1 MSISTTYNIVSKNE
15 TYSLSWPRQE
25 VVNPTIEAPIVGVLT
40 SYTEVNLY
48 DDDGNV
54 TGIATEKVETP
65 VRANPDDWEPE
76 LCGVFLY
83 SCGGP
88 HDIYTGVTTTTE
100 YYAIHPS
107 YTYENI
113 SQAFY
118 VPDEKSVDRYDG
130 DLAQL
135 ALMSEEQWCNLKFEN
150 DASLQAGIGTNYTYL
165 ILEQNVKLRDK
176 YLSTSTSP
184 NNTFLVNQ
192 LGLKPLTT
200 SEHNAIVSISNR
212 ENYRV
217 GMAISAIDDPH
228 DHSIPTTP

>member
-25 VVNPTIEAPIVGVLT
+25 VVNPTIEAPIVGILT

-65 VRANPDDWEPE
+65 VRANPGDFEPE
-76 LCGVFLY
+76 DCEIFLY
-83 SCGGP
+83 SCGFK
-88 HDIYTGVTTTTE
+88 DTGITTTTE

-113 SQAFY
+113 SQAFF
-118 VPDEKSVDRYDG
+118 VPDENSVDRYDG

-150 DASLQAGIGTNYTYL
+150 DASLQTGIGTNYTFL
-165 ILEQNVKLRDK
+165 ILEQNHKLRNK

-184 NNTFLVNQ
+184 NNTFLVDQ

-200 SEHNAIVSISNR
+200 AEHNAVLAISTG
-212 ENYRV
+212 EYVKV
-217 GMAISAIDDPH
+217 GMALSAIDDPM

>member
-25 VVNPTIEAPIVGVLT
+25 VVNPTTEAPIVGILT

-54 TGIATEKVETP
+54 TGIATEKSETP
-65 VRANPDDWEPE
+65 VRANPDDWEVE
-76 LCGVFLY
+76 LCEVFLY

-88 HDIYTGVTTTTE
+88 HDIYTGVNTTTE

-118 VPDEKSVDRYDG
+118 VPDENSVDRYDG

-165 ILEQNVKLRDK
+165 ILEQNDKLRDK

-217 GMAISAIDDPH
+217 GMAISAIDDPN

>member
-1 MSISTTYNIVSKNE
+1 MSISTTYKIVSKNE

-25 VVNPTIEAPIVGVLT
+25 VVNPTIEAPIVGILT

-65 VRANPDDWEPE
+65 VRANPGDFEPE
-76 LCGVFLY
+76 DCEIFLY
-83 SCGGP
+83 SCGFK
-88 HDIYTGVTTTTE
+88 DTGIITTTE

-113 SQAFY
+113 SQAFF
-118 VPDEKSVDRYDG
+118 VPDENSVDRYDG

-150 DASLQAGIGTNYTYL
+150 DASLQTGIGTNYTFL
-165 ILEQNVKLRDK
+165 ILEQNHKLRNK

-184 NNTFLVNQ
+184 NNTFLVDQ

-200 SEHNAIVSISNR
+200 EEHNAVLAISTG
-212 ENYRV
+212 EYVKV
-217 GMAISAIDDPH
+217 GMALSAIDDPM

>member
-1 MSISTTYNIVSKNE
+1 MSISTTYKIVSKNE

-25 VVNPTIEAPIVGVLT
+25 VVNPTIEAPIVGILT

-65 VRANPDDWEPE
+65 VRANPGDFEPE
-76 LCGVFLY
+76 DCEIFLY
-83 SCGGP
+83 SCGFK
-88 HDIYTGVTTTTE
+88 DTGITTTTE

-113 SQAFY
+113 SQAFF
-118 VPDEKSVDRYDG
+118 VPDENSVDRYDG

-150 DASLQAGIGTNYTYL
+150 DASLQTGIGTNYTFL
-165 ILEQNVKLRDK
+165 ILEQNHKLRNK

-184 NNTFLVNQ
+184 NNTFLVDQ

-200 SEHNAIVSISNR
+200 AEHNAVLAISTG
-212 ENYRV
+212 EYVKV
-217 GMAISAIDDPH
+217 GMALSAIDDPM

>member
-1 MSISTTYNIVSKNE
+1 M
-15 TYSLSWPRQE
+15 
-25 VVNPTIEAPIVGVLT
+25 
-40 SYTEVNLY
+40 
-48 DDDGNV
+48 
-54 TGIATEKVETP
+54 
-65 VRANPDDWEPE
+65 
-76 LCGVFLY
+76 
-83 SCGGP
+83 
-88 HDIYTGVTTTTE
+88 
-100 YYAIHPS
+100 
-107 YTYENI
+107 
-113 SQAFY
+113 
-118 VPDEKSVDRYDG
+118 
-130 DLAQL
+130 
-135 ALMSEEQWCNLKFEN
+135 CNLKIEN

>member
-25 VVNPTIEAPIVGVLT
+25 VVNPSIEAPIVGILT

-65 VRANPDDWEPE
+65 VRANVEDFEPE
-76 LCGVFLY
+76 DCEVFLY
-83 SCGGP
+83 SCGGFN
-88 HDIYTGVTTTTE
+88 DINTGVTTTTE

-107 YTYENI
+107 YTYANI

-118 VPDEKSVDRYDG
+118 VPDENSVDRYDG

-150 DASLQAGIGTNYTYL
+150 DASLQTGIGTNYTFL
-165 ILEQNVKLRDK
+165 ILEQNDKLRNK

-184 NNTFLVNQ
+184 NNTFLVDQ

-200 SEHNAIVSISNR
+200 AEHNAVLAISTG
-212 ENYRV
+212 EYVKV
-217 GMAISAIDDPH
+217 GMALSAIDDPM

>member
-25 VVNPTIEAPIVGVLT
+25 VVNPTIEAPIVGILT

-65 VRANPDDWEPE
+65 VRANPGDFEPE
-76 LCGVFLY
+76 DCEIFLY
-83 SCGGP
+83 SCGFK
-88 HDIYTGVTTTTE
+88 DTGITTTTE

-113 SQAFY
+113 SQAFF
-118 VPDEKSVDRYDG
+118 VPDENSVDRYDG

-150 DASLQAGIGTNYTYL
+150 DASLQTGIGTNYTFL
-165 ILEQNVKLRDK
+165 ILEQNHKLRNK

-184 NNTFLVNQ
+184 NNTFLVDQ

-200 SEHNAIVSISNR
+200 AEHNAILAISTG
-212 ENYRV
+212 ETVKV
-217 GMAISAIDDPH
+217 GMAVSAIDDPL

>member
-25 VVNPTIEAPIVGVLT
+25 VVNPTIEAPIVGILT

-54 TGIATEKVETP
+54 IGIATEKSETP
-65 VRANPDDWEPE
+65 VRANADDFEPE
-76 LCGVFLY
+76 DCEIFLY
-83 SCGGP
+83 TCGMK
-88 HDIYTGVTTTTE
+88 DTGINTTTE

-113 SQAFY
+113 SQAFF
-118 VPDEKSVDRYDG
+118 VPDENSVDRYDG

-150 DASLQAGIGTNYTYL
+150 DASLQTGIGTNYTFL
-165 ILEQNVKLRDK
+165 ILEQNDRLRNK

-184 NNTFLVNQ
+184 NNTFLVDQ

-200 SEHNAIVSISNR
+200 AEHNAILAISTG
-212 ENYRV
+212 ETIKV
-217 GMAISAIDDPH
+217 GMATSAIDDPL

>member
-1 MSISTTYNIVSKNE
+1 MSISTTYKIVSKNE

-25 VVNPTIEAPIVGVLT
+25 VVNPTIEAPIVGILT

-65 VRANPDDWEPE
+65 VRANPDDFAPE
-76 LCGVFLY
+76 DCEIFLY
-83 SCGGP
+83 SCGFK
-88 HDIYTGVTTTTE
+88 YTGITTTTE

-113 SQAFY
+113 SQAFF
-118 VPDEKSVDRYDG
+118 VPDENSVDRYDG

-150 DASLQAGIGTNYTYL
+150 DASLQTGIGTNYTFL
-165 ILEQNVKLRDK
+165 ILEQNDKLRNK

-184 NNTFLVNQ
+184 NNTFLDDQ

-200 SEHNAIVSISNR
+200 AEHNAVLAISTG
-212 ENYRV
+212 EYVKV
-217 GMAISAIDDPH
+217 GMALSAIDDPM

>member
-1 MSISTTYNIVSKNE
+1 MSISTTYKIVSKNE

-25 VVNPTIEAPIVGVLT
+25 VVNPTIEAPIVGILT

-65 VRANPDDWEPE
+65 VRANPGDFEPE
-76 LCGVFLY
+76 DCEIFLY
-83 SCGGP
+83 SCGFK
-88 HDIYTGVTTTTE
+88 DTGITTTTE

-113 SQAFY
+113 SQAFF
-118 VPDEKSVDRYDG
+118 VPDENSVDRYDG

-150 DASLQAGIGTNYTYL
+150 DASLQTGIGTNYTFL
-165 ILEQNVKLRDK
+165 ILEQNHKLRNK

-184 NNTFLVNQ
+184 NNTFLVDQ

-200 SEHNAIVSISNR
+200 EEHNAVLAISTG
-212 ENYRV
+212 EYVKV
-217 GMAISAIDDPH
+217 GMALSAIDDPM

>member
-25 VVNPTIEAPIVGVLT
+25 VVNPTIEAPIVGILT

-65 VRANPDDWEPE
+65 VRANPDDFEPE
-76 LCGVFLY
+76 DCEIFLY
-83 SCGGP
+83 SCGIK
-88 HDIYTGVTTTTE
+88 DTGIITTTE
-100 YYAIHPS
+100 YYAVHPS
-107 YTYENI
+107 YTYENV
-113 SQAFY
+113 SQAFF
-118 VPDEKSVDRYDG
+118 VPDENSVDRYDG

-150 DASLQAGIGTNYTYL
+150 DASLQTGIGTNYTFL
-165 ILEQNVKLRDK
+165 ILEQNDKLRNK

-184 NNTFLVNQ
+184 NNTFLVDQ

-200 SEHNAIVSISNR
+200 AEHNAVLAISTG
-212 ENYRV
+212 EYVKV
-217 GMAISAIDDPH
+217 GMALSAIDDPM